1 MNIDVPDIEEKP
13 SVEPPVPEPT
23 KRDKVISVINQVGGY
38 LKIPLLKILNCT
50 AFFIV
55 IYLVGWC
62 LNAMYSTIHFD
73 LTALRDFYIMIAG
86 KDVATHSVNSIFNS
100 ARGQDPGK

>member
-1 MNIDVPDIEEKP
+1 MDIDVPDEQP
-13 SVEPPVPEPT
+13 SAQQPVQEPT
-23 KRDKVISVINQVGGY
+23 KRDKVIAVINSIGGY

-55 IYLVGWC
+55 IYLIGWC
-62 LNAMYSTIHFD
+62 LNGLYTSLHFD
-73 LTALRDFYIMIAG
+73 LTALRDFYLMVAG

-100 ARGQDPGK
+100 DRGKDPGK